1 MLARLAL
8 LARLAPGLASVARER
23 PTSTTTVADRLEAR
37 AREGREQAAI
47 LFEGARWTYG
57 EWNEA
62 ANRVAG
68 WAAGRGLRTGHV
80 VALLMENRPEF
91 VATWAGLAKLG
102 VTAALLNT
110 NLGGRALRHA
120 LAASKARHLV
130 VGSECLDR
138 FATTEGELDAPLEL
152 WVARDPYAEGRGPAW
167 PRGAQ
172 DLEAALAGASPA
184 DPDRALRAEL
194 RAGDD
199 LFYIYTSGTTG
210 LPKAARF
217 SHMR

>member
-68 WAAGRGLRTGHV
+68 FVNRRGLRQVLFQFPAHG
-80 VALLMENRPEF
+80 
-91 VATWAGLAKLG
+91 GKGSLG
-102 VTAALLNT
+102 SD
-110 NLGGRALRHA
+110 
-120 LAASKARHLV
+120 LAAHLAV
-130 VGSECLDR
+130 ADSAHAVSEHAQGRVGQIL
-138 FATTEGELDAPLEL
+138 
-152 WVARDPYAEGRGPAW
+152 
-167 PRGAQ
+167 Q
-172 DLEAALAGASPA
+172 
-184 DPDRALRAEL
+184 
-194 RAGDD
+194 
-199 LFYIYTSGTTG
+199 
-210 LPKAARF
+210 
-217 SHMR
+217 